1 MTSRASPWIGF
12 LALGLGGCAVGPH
25 FTRPAAPPAARYTGD
40 TLHGE
45 DASASDNMQ
54 HIALGR
60 EIEGN
65 WWTLF
70 RSDAIDQLVKQAV
83 AHNRSLAASTATLKQ
98 AQELASAQAGCRYP
112 PEGPPARGRRPQDRA
127 EGFGGVGEKHPVTHL
142 SAGAT
147 LPH

>member
-12 LALGLGGCAVGPH
+12 FALGLGGCAVGPH
-25 FTRPAAPPAARYTGD
+25 FTRPTAPPAARYTGD
-40 TLHGE
+40 TLRGE
-45 DASASDNMQ
+45 DATASDTMQ

-98 AQELASAQAGCRYP
+98 ARELALAQAGSRDPQGDLP
-112 PEGPPARGRRPQDRA
+112 P
-127 EGFGGVGEKHPVTHL
+127 GVGGQQYGGEFLWAFVKIHP
-142 SAGAT
+142 S
-147 LPH
+147 P